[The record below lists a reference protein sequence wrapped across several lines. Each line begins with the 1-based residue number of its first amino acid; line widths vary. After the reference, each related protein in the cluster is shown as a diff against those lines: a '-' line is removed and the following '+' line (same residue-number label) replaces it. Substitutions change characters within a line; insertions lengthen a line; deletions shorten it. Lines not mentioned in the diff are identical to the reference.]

1 MSMKHAVVLRRLLPI
16 PHSLPRSAASRCRRR
31 LRKSSNSNSANCGP
45 RQIPLSTSG
54 FVGTRPGK
62 YRDRNRI
69 NRQRGGGGRRGRRDI
84 CSAGCPRSVCV
95 PSEPSGRRIYK
106 GERTKIKY
114 FPFIVSVHIFN
125 SFHCAGSIIKSDLII
140 TASSCL
146 QLAHNNRLFRENPAF
161 LSVRVGSS
169 FYSGGGEV
177 ISVLEVYFHPAYD
190 PKTLRN
196 NLCLLRLS
204 RHLKFSRK
212 VKRVKRIDF
221 DRNPWNLPLT
231 TPGVTILGWGA
242 KGRSGII
249 FDPWKNILSFAI
261 LDIYPRQDCQDV
273 YTKEFVT
280 NKHFCAGFLSKGGGA
295 CNRDVGGPGV
305 VDGKLMGVVSF
316 GSPTCGT
323 PDAPT
328 VFTKLGFYTD
338 WIEDIMEKQVPSSLK
353 RTTPQSDFDLLKA
366 MIPTKPPKPTTFK
379 IEPFTGKT
387 MKPMSIFEID
397 KALRLLD
404 DDLFKEFVST
414 MFDSKEI
421 KEYQNNLRE
430 DKKESTTEKEKEVK
444 KEMSEESIE
453 AVEFAT
459 KMPELEDNEFTTMA
473 MDSESSESNE
483 PVESDIVK
491 FMKNVDLKKIIQE
504 EVNVTPRVTLEKDS
518 KGKNESVV
526 TFLYLSDDEKNR
538 NIDIIDEDEGL
549 SIPDEDDKFEDMT
562 RAKGKSTQ
570 YRILPENEL
579 YGLLSDVIE
588 TEVKNKI
595 MKGV

>member
-1 MSMKHAVVLRRLLPI
+1 MFCAFGRDSSRYFYRMIIVAVVCSIDLRTL
-16 PHSLPRSAASRCRRR
+16 SSRSKTTCQT
-31 LRKSSNSNSANCGP
+31 GP
-45 RQIPLSTSG
+45 SPGRTSTFRSGAEIQRTSG
-54 FVGTRPGK
+54 
-62 YRDRNRI
+62 
-69 NRQRGGGGRRGRRDI
+69 RRK
-84 CSAGCPRSVCV
+84 P
-95 PSEPSGRRIYK
+95 EPSGRRIYK

-114 FPFIVSVHIFN
+114 FPFMASVHIFN

-146 QLAHNNRLFRENPAF
+146 QLAYNNRLFRENPAF

-177 ISVLEVYFHPAYD
+177 ISVLEVYFHPGYD

-196 NLCLLRLS
+196 NLCILRLS

-249 FDPWKNILSFAI
+249 FDPWKNILSFAM

-328 VFTKLGFYTD
+328 VFTKLGYYTD
-338 WIEDIMEKQVPSSLK
+338 WIEDIMEKPVPSSLK
-353 RTTPQSDFDLLKA
+353 RTTPESDFDLLKA

-397 KALRLLD
+397 KALRMLD
-404 DDLFKEFVST
+404 DDLFREFLST

-421 KEYQNNLRE
+421 REYQNNLRE
-430 DKKESTTEKEKEVK
+430 EKKETTTEKQVEIEKQNEIK
-444 KEMSEESIE
+444 KETSEESIE
-453 AVEFAT
+453 AVEFVT

-473 MDSESSESNE
+473 MDSENSESKE

-504 EVNVTPRVTLEKDS
+504 EVNVTPRVTIERDTKE
-518 KGKNESVV
+518 KNESVV

-538 NIDIIDEDEGL
+538 NTDIVDDEEGL
-549 SIPDEDDKFEDMT
+549 SIPDVDDKFEDMT
-562 RAKGKSTQ
+562 RAKGKETQ

-588 TEVKNKI
+588 TEVKNKM
-595 MKGV
+595 MKGVN